1 MKEIL
6 ENWRKQVIQEKKEQ
20 PVNEELSH
28 LKIPVSQYNDFKQD
42 MEQWAMKYSEF
53 LEYMGDLRLPPED
66 RSRALGK
73 DGKTGL
79 IMMANGLSKDL
90 RRIFNEFDLEYKE
103 YSDVKAAD
111 QKRRDTNRHGTRI
124 FEDE

>member
-42 MEQWAMKYSEF
+42 MEQWA
-53 LEYMGDLRLPPED
+53 
-66 RSRALGK
+66 
-73 DGKTGL
+73 
-79 IMMANGLSKDL
+79 MMANGLSKDL